1 MASTSTTRLQLFK
14 PTPGTAEPF
23 RASDFND
30 NMDKID
36 AEAVA
41 ADSRLDAIE
50 ALNTTQNGRLDAV
63 EGVNTTQNSRLTT
76 VEAWNAGSRLTTLEG
91 QNLNTRLTTAEGE
104 IDALQVSAV
113 STVSGT
119 TRALLAGDAGN
130 FIRFTSADDVTFT
143 INDTIS
149 AGQYVNCVQDG
160 AGKVSFVAG
169 SGVTLQS
176 PSGATVRTP
185 VQYAWASVIKIA
197 AGEYRIVGQ
206 LEVIA

>member
-23 RASDFND
+23 RASDFNA

-41 ADSRLDAIE
+41 ADARLDSIE
-50 ALNTTQNGRLDAV
+50 SI
-63 EGVNTTQNSRLTT
+63 NTTQNSRITA
-76 VEAWNAGSRLTTLEG
+76 VEAWNAGTRLTTLEG
-91 QNLNTRLTTAEGE
+91 QNLNTRLTAAEAD
-104 IDALQVSAV
+104 IDGLQVATV

-130 FIRFTSADDVTFT
+130 FIRFTSADPVTFT
-143 INDTIS
+143 INDTLTT
-149 AGQYVNCVQDG
+149 GQHVNCVQDG

-176 PSGATVRTP
+176 PYGPSARTP

-197 AGEYRIVGQ
+197 AGQYRIVGQ